1 MKKKVLA
8 ALLCVAM
15 TATLLAGCGSKEE
28 PAAAEPAAEEEA
40 AAEET
45 EAPAEET
52 KDLSGQTVTL
62 LCCYDE
68 SKAELYEMFDRFQQ
82 ETGINLEITAI
93 TSAADLQKQLTTLA
107 VSGDLPDVVTLDRY
121 VIPSY
126 ADMGILMDVTDL
138 ASADLDLSQYYEGP
152 LEGCKNEDRLY
163 GIPFVANCLAV
174 YYNKTLIEAAGQ
186 SVPEAGWTW
195 SDYEA
200 LAKAVSDPGAGYY
213 GAVMSGSGD
222 NDGGFQFYPWLWS
235 AGGSA
240 FEADTDAAREAL
252 TFLRGLIDEGAMSPE
267 ISNWTQTDASNQF
280 AGGKAA
286 LFTGGSWHLSAFQK
300 NISDFE
306 WGVVPYP
313 VNDNTGMSVS
323 CLGGY
328 GICITEGSENVDAA
342 WELIKFMQSPD
353 VMGYWNEASNY
364 IPVRKDVAE
373 ASEYFSSS
381 DNLISVYTASMD
393 TAQSRG
399 PHAKFVDIDACWQG
413 IFQEV
418 YTGVATPDEAIE
430 KYASQIEDI
439 LK

>member
-1 MKKKVLA
+1 MKKRLLA
-8 ALLCVAM
+8 MLLGLTMVIS
-15 TATLLAGCGSKEE
+15 LAGCGKSEE
-28 PAAAEPAAEEEA
+28 PTQTPAESSPEETPQAEEEA
-40 AAEET
+40 QPQGGGE
-45 EAPAEET
+45 
-52 KDLSGQTVTL
+52 LSGQTISL

-68 SKAELYEMFDRFQQ
+68 SKAELYEMFDKFQQ
-82 ETGINLEITAI
+82 DTGITLEITAI

-121 VIPSY
+121 VIPSF
-126 ADMGILMDVTDL
+126 ADMGILKDITDL
-138 ASADLDLSQYYEGP
+138 TAELDMSTYYGGP
-152 LEGCKNEDRLY
+152 LEGCKNEDKLY
-163 GIPFVANCLAV
+163 GMPFVANCLAV
-174 YYNKTLIEAAGQ
+174 YYNKTLIEAANQ
-186 SVPEAGWTW
+186 SIPEAGWTW

-200 LAKAVSDPGAGYY
+200 LAKAVSDPNAGYY

-252 TFLRGLIDEGAMSPE
+252 GFLRGLIDEGAMSPE
-267 ISNWTQTDASNQF
+267 IANWTQTDASNQF

-286 LFTGGSWHLSAFQK
+286 LFTGGSWHLSAFQS

-313 VNDNTGMSVS
+313 VNDDTGKSIS

-328 GICITEGSENVDAA
+328 GICITESCENVDAA
-342 WELIKFMQSPD
+342 WELIKFMESEE

-381 DNLISVYTASMD
+381 DNLISVYTSSMD

-418 YTGVATPDEAIE
+418 YTGVASPDEAIAE
-430 KYASQIEDI
+430 FAPQIEA
-439 LK
+439 LLQ